1 MHNLQIH
8 LETPNSQTNTN
19 DLNLVSIKTIDEGVE
34 KFIDIIKENCMLS
47 SDFSHF
53 ESGLIYLGTSPIGRI
68 SYNGKVWDLFDK
80 DLRDWKGHD
89 EVKPENFSNWL
100 DGFSITIYDI

>member
-8 LETPNSQTNTN
+8 LETPNWKTNTN
-19 DLNLVSIKTIDEGVE
+19 DLNLVSIKTIIDGVE
-34 KFIDIIKENCMLS
+34 KFTNIIKENCWGS
-47 SDFSHF
+47 SDFYHF

-80 DLRDWKGHD
+80 DLRDWENHD

-100 DGFSITIYDI
+100 DSFSITI